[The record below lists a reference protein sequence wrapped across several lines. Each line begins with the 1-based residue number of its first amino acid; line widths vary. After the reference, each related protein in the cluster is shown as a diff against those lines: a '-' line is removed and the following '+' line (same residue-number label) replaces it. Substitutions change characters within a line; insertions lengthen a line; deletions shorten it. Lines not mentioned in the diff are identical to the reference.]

1 MIKVNIIATK
11 KNIFMFVALLLIG
24 AAAHGQFLPTN
35 KISSKPLTI
44 ETLNRWIETNKV
56 IHDYQ
61 RVIDEMLPTDAEA
74 LAFEQLTSVE
84 QDRVVNKYLQ
94 QKGMFEP
101 FNSNMIKLGW
111 TGVADYMRTSTQI
124 GNAIAAY
131 LQADK
136 LARLSPE
143 QASAVLAKTDP
154 AVKSVSK
161 ADLEFIRVN
170 INTIRQHILGYA
182 DQK

>member
-1 MIKVNIIATK
+1 MVEIAMK
-11 KNIFMFVALLLIG
+11 KNFCVIVVLLLISV
-24 AAAHGQFLPTN
+24 AAHAQFLPTN
-35 KISSKPLTI
+35 KISSKPLTN

-74 LAFEQLTSVE
+74 RAFEQLTSVE
-84 QDRVVNKYLQ
+84 QDRIVNKYLQ

-136 LARLSPE
+136 LAKLSPE
-143 QASAVLAKTDP
+143 QANAVLEKTDP
-154 AVKSVSK
+154 AVRAVTKG
-161 ADLEFIRVN
+161 DLEFIRSN
-170 INTIRQHILGYA
+170 IKIIRQHIQGYA